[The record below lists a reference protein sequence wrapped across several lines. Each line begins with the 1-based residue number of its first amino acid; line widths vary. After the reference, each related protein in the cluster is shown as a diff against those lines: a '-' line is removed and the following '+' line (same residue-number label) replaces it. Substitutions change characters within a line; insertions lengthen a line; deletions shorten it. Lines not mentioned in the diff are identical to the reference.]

1 MHIPEPRGADGATT
15 RAPFDAIIVGGSY
28 AGLSAATQLAR
39 ARRRVLVID
48 GGKRRNRYA
57 SHSHGFL
64 TRDGSGTA
72 AIAAEGK
79 AQLLAYA
86 TVTWLDG
93 TAAQAVACSDGD
105 GDGFDV
111 TLADGSVVH
120 GRRLVLATGVIDELP
135 TVEGLAER
143 WGSSVFHCPYCHGYE
158 LEQGAIGVLA
168 TGPLSMHHAL
178 MLPDWGTV
186 TFFLNGAF
194 EPDAAQLAQLDA
206 RGVKLVRTPV
216 AQIDGV
222 ADVLMA
228 DGSRHVMAGLF
239 VATRTRLASSLAGE
253 LGCLLEEGA
262 MGPFVRTD
270 EQKASSVP
278 GVFCC
283 GDAGRMAGSVAFAVA
298 DGAMAGIAA
307 HRSLMFGL
315 DQAAKPPSIFN
326 PAPVTNAASS
336 LAR

>member
-1 MHIPEPRGADGATT
+1 MHIPESPGI
-15 RAPFDAIIVGGSY
+15 PFDAIIIGGSY

-48 GGKRRNRYA
+48 GGQRRNRYA

-64 TRDGSGTA
+64 TQDGSGTA
-72 AIAAEGK
+72 AIAADGK
-79 AQLLAYA
+79 AQLMAYA
-86 TVTWLDG
+86 TVTWRDG
-93 TAAQAVACSDGD
+93 MAVQAAASGD

-111 TLADGSVVH
+111 TLADGHVVH

-135 TVEGLAER
+135 PVDGLAER
-143 WGSSVFHCPYCHGYE
+143 WGGSVFHCPYCHGYE

-194 EPDAAQLAQLDA
+194 EPDAAQLAQLEA

-216 AQIDGV
+216 ARIDGV
-222 ADVLMA
+222 ADMVMA
-228 DGSRHVMAGLF
+228 DGSRHAMAGLF

-253 LGCLLEEGA
+253 LGCLLEEGP

-298 DGAMAGIAA
+298 DGAMAGVAA

-315 DQAAKPPSIFN
+315 DQAAKPPSIFS
-326 PAPVTNAASS
+326 PAPVTKAASA

>member
-1 MHIPEPRGADGATT
+1 MHIPEPHSAT
-15 RAPFDAIIVGGSY
+15 FDAIIIGGSY
-28 AGLSAATQLAR
+28 AGLSAATQLGR

-48 GGKRRNRYA
+48 GGQRRNRYA

-64 TRDGSGTA
+64 TQDGSGTA

-86 TVTWLDG
+86 TVTWRDG
-93 TAAQAVACSDGD
+93 TALQAVASSD

-135 TVEGLAER
+135 SVEGLAER
-143 WGSSVFHCPYCHGYE
+143 WGNSVFHCPYCHGYE

-194 EPDAAQLAQLDA
+194 EPDAAQLAQLAA
-206 RGVKLVRTPV
+206 RGVTVVRTPV

-222 ADVLMA
+222 ADVVMA
-228 DGSRHVMAGLF
+228 DGSRHAMAGLF
-239 VATRTRLASSLAGE
+239 VATRTRLASALAGE
-253 LGCLLEEGA
+253 LGCALQEGP

-298 DGAMAGIAA
+298 DGAMAGVAA

-315 DQAAKPPSIFN
+315 DQAAKPPSIFS
-326 PAPVTNAASS
+326 PAPVTNAASA

>member
-1 MHIPEPRGADGATT
+1 MHIPE
-15 RAPFDAIIVGGSY
+15 FDAIIVGGSY

-48 GGKRRNRYA
+48 GGRRRNRYA

-64 TRDGSGTA
+64 TQDGSGTA

-93 TAAQAVACSDGD
+93 TAVQAGAS

-111 TLADGSVVH
+111 SLADGKVVY

-135 TVEGLAER
+135 PVDGLSER
-143 WGSSVFHCPYCHGYE
+143 WGGSVFHCPYCHGYE

-194 EPDAAQLAQLDA
+194 EPDAAQLAQLAA
-206 RGVKLVRTPV
+206 RGVQVVRTPV
-216 AQIDGV
+216 ARIDGV
-222 ADVLMA
+222 ADVVMA
-228 DGSRHVMAGLF
+228 DGSRHAMAGLF
-239 VATRTRLASSLAGE
+239 VATRTRLASSLAVE
-253 LGCLLEEGA
+253 LGCALEEGA

-298 DGAMAGIAA
+298 DGAMAGVAA

-315 DQAAKPPSIFN
+315 DQAAKPPSIFS

>member
-1 MHIPEPRGADGATT
+1 MHIPEPLD
-15 RAPFDAIIVGGSY
+15 APYDAIIVGGSY

-48 GGKRRNRYA
+48 GGQRRNRYA

-64 TRDGSGTA
+64 TQDGSGTA

-79 AQLLAYA
+79 AQLMAYA
-86 TVTWLDG
+86 TVSWLDG
-93 TAAQAVACSDGD
+93 MAVRAAAGSD

-111 TLADGSVVH
+111 TLADGKVVH
-120 GRRLVLATGVIDELP
+120 GSRLVLATGVIDELP
-135 TVEGLAER
+135 PVEGLAER

-186 TFFLNGAF
+186 TFFLNGVF

-206 RGVKLVRTPV
+206 RGVTLVRTPV
-216 AQIDGV
+216 ARIGGV
-222 ADVLMA
+222 ADVVTT
-228 DGSRHVMAGLF
+228 DGSRHAMAGVF
-239 VATRTRLASSLAGE
+239 VATSTRLASALAVE
-253 LGCLLEEGA
+253 LGCALEDGPI
-262 MGPFVRTD
+262 GPFVRTD

-283 GDAGRMAGSVAFAVA
+283 GDTARMTGSVAFAVA
-298 DGAMAGIAA
+298 DGAMAGVAT

-315 DQAAKPPSIFN
+315 DQAAKPPSILS
-326 PAPVTNAASS
+326 PAPVTNAASA

>member
-1 MHIPEPRGADGATT
+1 MHIPE
-15 RAPFDAIIVGGSY
+15 FEAIIVGGSY

-48 GGKRRNRYA
+48 GGRRRNRYA

-64 TRDGSGTA
+64 TQDGSGTA

-93 TAAQAVACSDGD
+93 TAVQAAAS

-111 TLADGSVVH
+111 SLADGKVVY
-120 GRRLVLATGVIDELP
+120 GRRLVLASGVIDELP
-135 TVEGLAER
+135 PVDGLSER
-143 WGSSVFHCPYCHGYE
+143 WGGSVFHCPYCHGYE

-194 EPDAAQLAQLDA
+194 EPDAAQLAQLAA
-206 RGVKLVRTPV
+206 RGAQVVRTPV
-216 AQIDGV
+216 ARIDGV
-222 ADVLMA
+222 ADVVMA
-228 DGSRHVMAGLF
+228 DGSRHAMAGLF
-239 VATRTRLASSLAGE
+239 VATRTRLASGLAAE
-253 LGCLLEEGA
+253 LGCVLEEGA

-298 DGAMAGIAA
+298 DGAMAGVAA
-307 HRSLMFGL
+307 HRSLLFGL
-315 DQAAKPPSIFN
+315 DQAAKPPSIFS
-326 PAPVTNAASS
+326 PAPVTNAASA

>member
-1 MHIPEPRGADGATT
+1 MHI
-15 RAPFDAIIVGGSY
+15 FDAIIVGGSY

-39 ARRRVLVID
+39 ARRRVLVVD
-48 GGKRRNRYA
+48 GGQRRNRYA

-86 TVTWLDG
+86 SVSWLDG
-93 TAAQAVACSDGD
+93 TAVQAAASPD

-111 TLADGSVVH
+111 TLADGNVVH

-135 TVEGLAER
+135 PVDGLSER
-143 WGSSVFHCPYCHGYE
+143 WGASVFHCPYCHGYE

-194 EPDAAQLAQLDA
+194 EPDAAQLAQLEA

-216 AQIDGV
+216 ARIDGV
-222 ADVLMA
+222 ADVVMA
-228 DGSRHVMAGLF
+228 DGSRHAMAGLF
-239 VATRTRLASSLAGE
+239 VATRTRLASALAVT
-253 LGCLLEEGA
+253 LGCALEQGA

-298 DGAMAGIAA
+298 DGAMAGVAA

-315 DQAAKPPSIFN
+315 APAA
-326 PAPVTNAASS
+326 
-336 LAR
+336 

>member
-1 MHIPEPRGADGATT
+1 MHIPELQGAGSTT
-15 RAPFDAIIVGGSY
+15 PAAPFDAIIVGGSY

-48 GGKRRNRYA
+48 GGQRRNRYA

-64 TRDGSGTA
+64 TQDGSGTA

-93 TAAQAVACSDGD
+93 TATQAAASSDGD
-105 GDGFDV
+105 GFGV

-135 TVEGLAER
+135 PVIGLAER
-143 WGSSVFHCPYCHGYE
+143 WGGSVFHCPYCHGYE

-194 EPDAAQLAQLDA
+194 EPDAAQLAQLAA
-206 RGVKLVRTPV
+206 RGVTVVRASV
-216 AQIDGV
+216 ARIDGV
-222 ADVLMA
+222 ADVVMA

-239 VATRTRLASSLAGE
+239 VATRTGLASSLAGE
-253 LGCLLEEGA
+253 LGCLLEDGA

-298 DGAMAGIAA
+298 DGAMAGVAA

-315 DQAAKPPSIFN
+315 DQAAKPPSIFS
-326 PAPVTNAASS
+326 PAPVTNAASG

>member
-1 MHIPEPRGADGATT
+1 MHIPEPQGADSAAICAT
-15 RAPFDAIIVGGSY
+15 FDAIIVGGSY

-48 GGKRRNRYA
+48 GGQRRNRYA

-64 TRDGSGTA
+64 TQDGSGTA

-86 TVTWLDG
+86 TVTWRDG
-93 TAAQAVACSDGD
+93 TALQAMASSD

-120 GRRLVLATGVIDELP
+120 GRLVLATGVIDELP
-135 TVEGLAER
+135 LVEGLAER

-178 MLPDWGTV
+178 MLPDWGTA

-194 EPDAAQLAQLDA
+194 EPDAAQLAQLAA
-206 RGVKLVRTPV
+206 RGVTVVRTPV

-222 ADVLMA
+222 ADVVMA
-228 DGSRHVMAGLF
+228 DGSRHAMAGLF
-239 VATRTRLASSLAGE
+239 VATRTRLASALAGE
-253 LGCLLEEGA
+253 LGCALEEGA

-298 DGAMAGIAA
+298 DGAMAGVAA

-315 DQAAKPPSIFN
+315 DQAAKPPSIFS
-326 PAPVTNAASS
+326 PAPVTNAASA
-336 LAR
+336 LAK

>member
-1 MHIPEPRGADGATT
+1 MHI
-15 RAPFDAIIVGGSY
+15 FDAIIVGGSY

-48 GGKRRNRYA
+48 GGQRRNRYA

-64 TRDGSGTA
+64 TQDGSGAA

-93 TAAQAVACSDGD
+93 TAVQAAASPD

-111 TLADGSVVH
+111 TLADGNVVH
-120 GRRLVLATGVIDELP
+120 GRCLVLATGVIDELP
-135 TVEGLAER
+135 PVDGLSER
-143 WGSSVFHCPYCHGYE
+143 WGASVFHCPYCHGYE

-168 TGPLSMHHAL
+168 TGPLSIHHAL
-178 MLPDWGTV
+178 MLPYWGTV

-194 EPDAAQLAQLDA
+194 EPDAAQLAQLEA

-216 AQIDGV
+216 ARIDGV
-222 ADVLMA
+222 ADVVMA
-228 DGSRHVMAGLF
+228 DGSRHAMAGLF
-239 VATRTRLASSLAGE
+239 VATRTRLASALAVT
-253 LGCLLEEGA
+253 LGCALEQGA

-298 DGAMAGIAA
+298 DGAMAGVAA

-315 DQAAKPPSIFN
+315 DQAAKPPSIFS
-326 PAPVTNAASS
+326 PAPVTKAASS

>member
-1 MHIPEPRGADGATT
+1 MSIPEPQGTGSATPADMFDV
-15 RAPFDAIIVGGSY
+15 PFDAIIVGGSY

-48 GGKRRNRYA
+48 GGQRRNRYA

-64 TRDGSGTA
+64 TQDGSGTA

-86 TVTWLDG
+86 TVSWLDG
-93 TAAQAVACSDGD
+93 AAVQAAASPDDDGY
-105 GDGFDV
+105 DV

-135 TVEGLAER
+135 PVDGLAER
-143 WGSSVFHCPYCHGYE
+143 WGGSVFHCPYCHGYE

-194 EPDAAQLAQLDA
+194 EPDAAQLAQLAA
-206 RGVKLVRTPV
+206 RGVTVVRTPV
-216 AQIDGV
+216 ARIDGV
-222 ADVLMA
+222 ADVVMA
-228 DGSRHVMAGLF
+228 DGSRHAMAGLF
-239 VATRTRLASSLAGE
+239 VATRTRLASPLAAE
-253 LGCLLEEGA
+253 LGCALEEGA

-270 EQKASSVP
+270 AQKASSVP

-298 DGAMAGIAA
+298 DGAMAGVAA

-315 DQAAKPPSIFN
+315 APAA
-326 PAPVTNAASS
+326 
-336 LAR
+336 

>member
-1 MHIPEPRGADGATT
+1 MHIPESPGI
-15 RAPFDAIIVGGSY
+15 PFDAIIIGGSY

-48 GGKRRNRYA
+48 GGQRRNRYA

-64 TRDGSGTA
+64 TQDGSGTA

-79 AQLLAYA
+79 AQLMAYA

-93 TAAQAVACSDGD
+93 MAVQAAASGDGD

-111 TLADGSVVH
+111 TLADGHVVH

-135 TVEGLAER
+135 PVDGLAER
-143 WGSSVFHCPYCHGYE
+143 WGGSVFHCPYCHGYE

-194 EPDAAQLAQLDA
+194 EPDAAQLAQLEA

-216 AQIDGV
+216 ARIDGV
-222 ADVLMA
+222 ADVVMA
-228 DGSRHVMAGLF
+228 DGSRHAMAGLF

-253 LGCLLEEGA
+253 LGCLLEEGP

-298 DGAMAGIAA
+298 DGAMAGVAA

-315 DQAAKPPSIFN
+315 DQAAKPPSIFS
-326 PAPVTNAASS
+326 PAPVTNAASA

>member
-1 MHIPEPRGADGATT
+1 MTIPESQGGATPAAAFD
-15 RAPFDAIIVGGSY
+15 APFDAIIVGGSY

-48 GGKRRNRYA
+48 GGQRRNRYA

-64 TRDGSGTA
+64 TQDGSGTA

-93 TAAQAVACSDGD
+93 TATQATARSDG
-105 GDGFDV
+105 GGCDV
-111 TLADGSVVH
+111 TLGDGSVVH

-135 TVEGLAER
+135 PVDGLAER

-194 EPDAAQLAQLDA
+194 EPDPAQLAQLA
-206 RGVKLVRTPV
+206 GRGVTLVRAPV
-216 AQIDGV
+216 ARIDGV
-222 ADVLMA
+222 ADVVTA
-228 DGSRHVMAGLF
+228 DGSRHAMAGLF
-239 VATRTRLASSLAGE
+239 VATRTRLASPLAAE
-253 LGCLLEEGA
+253 LGCALEEGP

-298 DGAMAGIAA
+298 DGAMAGVAA

-315 DQAAKPPSIFN
+315 APAA
-326 PAPVTNAASS
+326 
-336 LAR
+336 